1 MKIGAKLGV
10 AFALITAI
18 LIIVIYMGINASSNL
33 NNSVQ
38 ELAKDK
44 FPKTVWANGIIDAVN
59 EGARA
64 LRNAILTDD
73 PKDRDTQIERT
84 KATTPKVAMYLDSL
98 TNTVKSEQGIK
109 ILNEMKEA
117 RNIFVKERETLIKL
131 IMENKKKEATD
142 LLFTSF
148 RKVQTAYLE
157 KINEMIKYQS
167 ELFDKS
173 ALEAEETYN
182 AQFNLLIILGLVAVL
197 LAIILAVIV
206 TRGITKPLS
215 TGVNIAEEIARGNTN
230 VNIEVKGKDET
241 AMLLTAMKGMAGTIK
256 EIINEI
262 NNSVKMAK
270 DGKLDYRANSAKYQ
284 GDFKELVLG
293 FNSTLDAV
301 IGPLNVAA
309 EYVDRISKGDIPPK
323 ITDEYK
329 GDFNEIKN
337 NLNTCIDAVNLLVSD
352 ANMLVRA
359 AVDGRL
365 DTRADASRHQ
375 GDFRKIVQGVNDTLD
390 AVIGPLNVAAEYV
403 DRISKGDIPP
413 KITDEYK
420 GDFNEIK
427 NNLNTCIDAVNLLV
441 SDANMLARAA
451 VEGRLDTRA
460 DASRH
465 QGDFRKIVQGVN
477 DTLDAVIGPLN
488 VAAEYIDRISKGDI
502 PPKITDEY
510 KGDFNE
516 IKNNLNTCIDAVNL
530 LVSDANM
537 LARAAVEGRLDTRAD
552 ASRHQGDF
560 RKIVQGV
567 NDTLDAVIGPLNVAA
582 EYVDR
587 ISKGDIPPKI
597 TDEYKGDFNEI
608 KNNLNTC
615 IDAVNLLVSD
625 ANMLARAAVEGRLDT
640 RADASRHQGDFRKI
654 VQGVNDTLNAV
665 IGPLNVAAEYIDR
678 ISKGDIPP
686 KITDEYKGDFNE
698 IKNNLNLLIDADQRI
713 SNILLE
719 VSKGNLNVTINE
731 RSSQDILIKSLKT
744 TIKSI
749 QELIDDT
756 EIIANAAEEGKLEV
770 RADIDK
776 HEGAYKELIKSFNN
790 TLNSVITPIKEAG
803 QVLGIMAMG
812 DLTVRM
818 LGDYK
823 GDLSKLKDDIN
834 SLADS
839 LNGLIQQVNE
849 LVNNTAS
856 SAAEISATA
865 ESIATASQEQ
875 SSQAD
880 EVASAVEEM
889 TRTITENAL
898 AANKTAEVAKVSGK
912 IATEGGSVVSQT
924 VNKMRDIANV
934 VKNSADNIQKLG
946 ESSKQ
951 IGEIISVIDD
961 IADQTNLLALNAAIE
976 AARAGEQGR
985 GFAVVAD
992 EVRKLAE
999 RTTEATKQIAVMIKG
1014 IQSETEAAVLA
1025 MNKGTIEV
1033 TSGIE
1038 LADKA
1043 GQSLQQ
1049 ILNSTQEVIDMINQI
1064 AAASEEQSATS
1075 EQISKNV
1082 TSISQVTAE
1091 SAKRVEDVAHTA
1103 EDLAKMTNQ
1112 LADLMRQFKI
1122 DEYSSNMPM
1131 RQLSRNRAKQLG
1143 SKLG

>member
-1 MKIGAKLGV
+1 M
-10 AFALITAI
+10 
-18 LIIVIYMGINASSNL
+18 
-33 NNSVQ
+33 
-38 ELAKDK
+38 
-44 FPKTVWANGIIDAVN
+44 
-59 EGARA
+59 
-64 LRNAILTDD
+64 
-73 PKDRDTQIERT
+73 
-84 KATTPKVAMYLDSL
+84 L
-98 TNTVKSEQGIK
+98 TNDP
-109 ILNEMKEA
+109 
-117 RNIFVKERETLIKL
+117 KEREKQIRRAKEVAPIVTSNMDSLRINSKTEEERRMVEELKGIRANYIKGREKLFDLISSD
-131 IMENKKKEATD
+131 KKQEAVDYLFGEFRQYQNEYLDKTNAIINYYTD
-142 LLFTSF
+142 LF
-148 RKVQTAYLE
+148 
-157 KINEMIKYQS
+157 N
-167 ELFDKS
+167 KS
-173 ALEAEETYN
+173 SIEAENTYN
-182 AQFNLLIILGLVAVL
+182 SQFTLLIVLGLIAVL
-197 LAIILAVIV
+197 LAIVLAVIV
-206 TRGITKPLS
+206 TRGITKPLNV
-215 TGVNIAEEIARGNTN
+215 GVNVAEEIARGNTN
-230 VNIEVKGKDET
+230 VSIEIKGKDET
-241 AMLLTAMKGMAGTIK
+241 AVLLTAMKGMAETIK
-256 EIINEI
+256 SIITEI

-270 DGKLDYRANSAKYQ
+270 DGKLDYRADAGKYQ
-284 GDFKELVLG
+284 GDFKDLVVG
-293 FNSTLDAV
+293 FNSTLDAI

-337 NLNTCIDAVNLLVSD
+337 NLNTCIDAINALVAD
-352 ANMLVRA
+352 ANML
-359 AVDGRL
+359 
-365 DTRADASRHQ
+365 
-375 GDFRKIVQGVNDTLD
+375 
-390 AVIGPLNVAAEYV
+390 
-403 DRISKGDIPP
+403 SK
-413 KITDEYK
+413 
-420 GDFNEIK
+420 
-427 NNLNTCIDAVNLLV
+427 
-441 SDANMLARAA
+441 AA

-460 DASRH
+460 DAS
-465 QGDFRKIVQGVN
+465 K
-477 DTLDAVIGPLN
+477 
-488 VAAEYIDRISKGDI
+488 
-502 PPKITDEY
+502 
-510 KGDFNE
+510 
-516 IKNNLNTCIDAVNL
+516 
-530 LVSDANM
+530 
-537 LARAAVEGRLDTRAD
+537 
-552 ASRHQGDF
+552 
-560 RKIVQGV
+560 
-567 NDTLDAVIGPLNVAA
+567 
-582 EYVDR
+582 
-587 ISKGDIPPKI
+587 
-597 TDEYKGDFNEI
+597 
-608 KNNLNTC
+608 
-615 IDAVNLLVSD
+615 
-625 ANMLARAAVEGRLDT
+625 
-640 RADASRHQGDFRKI
+640 HQGDFRKI

-999 RTTEATKQIAVMIKG
+999 RTTEATKQIAIMIKG

-1025 MNKGTIEV
+1025 MNKGTAEV
-1033 TSGIE
+1033 TNGIE

-1082 TSISQVTAE
+1082 TSISQVTSE

-1103 EDLAKMTNQ
+1103 EELAKMTNQ
-1112 LADLMRQFKI
+1112 LADLMRQFKV

-1131 RQLSRNRAKQLG
+1131 RQLSRNRAKQLE